1 MRHRVKWINS
11 LEFALQIFFIWI
23 FLLLY
28 YAEFFAR
35 IIWASVLV
43 AFKMLYFF
51 FCSYNFC
58 FYFFLFCWHFF
69 DGCSIVFINHK
80 EILSSLY
87 CALVVFF
94 LSIFKRQK
102 HIHVISFSET
112 FSKQSVVFGFAG
124 ASIKFFF
131 ISSQVFSFSFF
142 FSSVSFNLWIL
153 LAAMDL

>member
-35 IIWASVLV
+35 IISASVLV

-51 FCSYNFC
+51 FVHTIFVL
-58 FYFFLFCWHFF
+58 FLFLFILLALFWRLF
-69 DGCSIVFINHK
+69 DCFHQSQRDLEFTLLRAG
-80 EILSSLY
+80 
-87 CALVVFF
+87 FF

-102 HIHVISFSET
+102 HIHAISFSET
-112 FSKQSVVFGFAG
+112 FSKQSVVFGLLALLFN
-124 ASIKFFF
+124 
-131 ISSQVFSFSFF
+131 SFF
-142 FSSVSFNLWIL
+142 FFLGFFVLFFSVCVI
-153 LAAMDL
+153 